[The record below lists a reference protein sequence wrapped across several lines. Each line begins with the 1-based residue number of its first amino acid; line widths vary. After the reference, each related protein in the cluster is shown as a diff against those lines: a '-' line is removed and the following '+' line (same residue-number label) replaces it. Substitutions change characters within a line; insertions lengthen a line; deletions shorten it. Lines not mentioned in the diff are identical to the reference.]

1 MEEPQTQSI
10 EFNVDLPKPKP
21 TSLIAKIIL
30 AIGGLVLVGA
40 VAAVILSR
48 TATPTVDP
56 TVKVMP
62 ADTMLLLSLNTQAD
76 QLPNFKAV
84 GDAWQGSKEA
94 NQVNSALQLAFM
106 QTGFNWEADIAPW
119 LGERVTLGLVDLGGT
134 DAGASDYRA
143 PRFLIAVE
151 TRDRAKSDAF
161 LASVRKE
168 LASKIEPSDYMT
180 TTIHDDTYRG
190 IPIVYLTSET
200 NWSGDKPTVNDV
212 VAYAPVND
220 LIVVTLNADY
230 LKQAIDA
237 ALDGNNLA
245 VSANYQT
252 TMNALPGQNAFAMY
266 MDFNQYMQAA
276 MDMVVGVSSQLGS
289 TPGSALAADPAK
301 QLEQLQKAKE
311 TLQAMGGMGLAMTYE
326 PTGIRFDSTVQLD
339 AAKLPEAQRK
349 LYEASYQAAANKVYE
364 SIPALAMVMLNG
376 NNPAG
381 YLKPFFDPNQPDPF
395 ASLPSMAGESFR
407 DKVAQLEKLAGVDL
421 NADLIDLLNG
431 EFAFTMLPKVQTIS
445 DNPTAK
451 PELPFEFAVMFDS
464 SDAARVS
471 ATLDKLVQAIA
482 AQSHGDVAWQSLS
495 GLPYSVIMLDGKDTP
510 VLTYGVVDGRLVI
523 GSTSETLLAIQNAK
537 QAPITG
543 DETFK
548 TATGVLPGT
557 RTQTGYV
564 NLQALW
570 TWIEAQAKDSD
581 PNVAAVLNY
590 LGHFKWVSTGSGVP
604 TDKLVRS
611 EVHIGVGK

>member
-1 MEEPQTQSI
+1 MEEPQTQSV

-30 AIGGLVLVGA
+30 AIGVLALVG
-40 VAAVILSR
+40 VIAAVIISR
-48 TATPTVDP
+48 TATPTIDP

-94 NQVNSALQLAFM
+94 NQINSALQLAFM
-106 QTGFNWEADIAPW
+106 QTGFNWEADVQPW
-119 LGERVTLGLVDLGGT
+119 LGERVTFGLIDLGSSGQVFG
-134 DAGASDYRA
+134 DAPDV
-143 PRFLIAVE
+143 PRFRSAFIVAIQV
-151 TRDRAKSDAF
+151 RDQVKSEAF

-168 LASKIEPSDYMT
+168 LESKIKPSDYMT
-180 TTIHDDTYRG
+180 TTIHDEAYRG

-200 NWSGDKPTVNDV
+200 NFMSDAKPTVSDV

-220 LIVVTLNADY
+220 LIVVTANADY

-276 MDMVVGVSSQLGS
+276 MDMIVGVSSQLGS
-289 TPGSALAADPAK
+289 TPGRTPAVDTAK

-326 PTGIRFDSTVQLD
+326 PTGIRFDAAVQLD
-339 AAKLPEAQRK
+339 MAKLPEAQRQ

-395 ASLPSMAGESFR
+395 AGLPSADGESFR

-445 DNPTAK
+445 DNPAAK
-451 PELPFEFAVMFDS
+451 SELPFEFAVMFDS

-471 ATLDKLVQAIA
+471 ATLDKLVA
-482 AQSHGDVAWQSLS
+482 SHRGAKQRRRDVAKLERS
-495 GLPYSVIMLDGKDTP
+495 
-510 VLTYGVVDGRLVI
+510 
-523 GSTSETLLAIQNAK
+523 
-537 QAPITG
+537 
-543 DETFK
+543 
-548 TATGVLPGT
+548 
-557 RTQTGYV
+557 
-564 NLQALW
+564 
-570 TWIEAQAKDSD
+570 
-581 PNVAAVLNY
+581 AV
-590 LGHFKWVSTGSGVP
+590 
-604 TDKLVRS
+604 
-611 EVHIGVGK
+611 